1 MTMDRLPGAL
11 LPDLWF
17 SIDPG
22 ENNVGFAEW
31 SGTECL
37 EARHTEPDVAVDYVM
52 KIAKE
57 GGLGL
62 LVHERF
68 ALYPGAE
75 QGRGQMGSEFLTSQM
90 IGVLKFICRHT
101 KVPVVSHLASH
112 HKNLVKRAEFRPP
125 VKPLRAWKSYGNGGH
140 AKDAESL
147 GLYHIHTQLNKG
159 RGY

>member
-1 MTMDRLPGAL
+1 MNDNSLPG
-11 LPDLWF
+11 LWF

-22 ENNVGFAEW
+22 DANVGLAEW
-31 SGTECL
+31 WGTECQV
-37 EARHTEPDVAVDYVM
+37 ARHTTPDEAVDYVM
-52 KIAKE
+52 GVAKE
-57 GGLGL
+57 GRLDL

-101 KVPVVSHLASH
+101 GVPVISHLASH
-112 HKNLVKRAEFRPP
+112 HKNYIKKAEFKPP
-125 VKPLRAWKSYGNGGH
+125 AKPLRDWKSYGQGPH

-147 GLYHIHTQLNKG
+147 GIYHARTVLMKG
-159 RGY
+159 KGY